1 MQPKNCRLLRCHTE
15 PSNLQTLTYKPFS
28 KPNKET
34 NKINKESNHPPI
46 IQQVPFS
53 MKSQL
58 SSLLSSDCNWNRT
71 QNHLVLKSSF
81 TSPSDFAPASSKE
94 FLDIQATIEC
104 GLTLK
109 RVCDMTRTYSLLSSD
124 KIFNE
129 STPIYQD

>member
-34 NKINKESNHPPI
+34 NEINKESNHPPI

-104 GLTLK
+104 GFTLK